1 MEEASLLV
9 LTNLGDM
16 ASARRIARELV
27 EQRLAACVNMLPG
40 VQSVYRWQ
48 GAIEEEGEITLLI
61 KTTAS
66 RYAELEAA
74 IRSLHPYQLPEVIA
88 VPVANGLPAY
98 LEWIRQ
104 ETKKDIDV

>member
-9 LTNLGDM
+9 LTNLGDID
-16 ASARRIARELV
+16 SARRIARELV
-27 EQRLAACVNMLPG
+27 ERRLAACVNMLPG

-61 KTTAS
+61 KTTAT

-74 IRSLHPYQLPEVIA
+74 LRSLHPYQLPEVIA
-88 VPVANGLPAY
+88 LPIANGLPAY
-98 LEWIRQ
+98 LDWIRQ